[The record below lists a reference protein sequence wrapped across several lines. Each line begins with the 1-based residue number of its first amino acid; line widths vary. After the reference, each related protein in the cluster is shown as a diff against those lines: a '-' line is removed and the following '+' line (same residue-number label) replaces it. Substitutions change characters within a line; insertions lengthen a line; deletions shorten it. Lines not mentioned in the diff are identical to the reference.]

1 LKNVGLESVSGP
13 HYTLGGPEKSAGGKD
28 GWTMRTPQP
37 EQVQR
42 LCAFSNLF
50 TSL

>member
-1 LKNVGLESVSGP
+1 MLVWKVFRARIIRWVAW
-13 HYTLGGPEKSAGGKD
+13 KSRLAEKD

-37 EQVQR
+37 EQVHR